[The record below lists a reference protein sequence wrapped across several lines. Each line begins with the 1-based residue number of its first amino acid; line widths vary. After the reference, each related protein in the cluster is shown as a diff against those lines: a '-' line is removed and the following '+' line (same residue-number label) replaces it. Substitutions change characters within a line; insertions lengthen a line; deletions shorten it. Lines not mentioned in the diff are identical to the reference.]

1 MNTNM
6 RPVRPLAAIK
16 NGRFVRLADSGGFA
30 ESVKNIQEGDLMGLN
45 QMAGLE
51 EMRSIISLSIPWGN
65 SCFEYF
71 IYS

>member
-1 MNTNM
+1 M

-30 ESVKNIQEGDLMGLN
+30 ERVKNIQEADLMGLN

-51 EMRSIISLSIPWGN
+51 QMRLIINLSRIVYTPGN
-65 SCFEYF
+65 GCFEYF